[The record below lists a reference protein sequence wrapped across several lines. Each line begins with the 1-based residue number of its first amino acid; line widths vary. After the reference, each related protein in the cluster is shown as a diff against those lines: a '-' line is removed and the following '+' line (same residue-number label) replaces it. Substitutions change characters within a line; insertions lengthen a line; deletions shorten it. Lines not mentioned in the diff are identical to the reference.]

1 MKKILLA
8 AAALALMAGPA
19 AAKLKVMTT
28 TTDLRWL
35 TERVGGDKVS
45 VESIS
50 SGDQDLHFVEPKP
63 SMVVKLRR
71 ADMLVRIGLDQDMW
85 ADSLV
90 AAARNGRIVYGAPGY
105 VDTSVGIKVLQVPV
119 GKVNAAMG
127 DIHIFG
133 NPHYWLDPAN
143 SAIMAGNIMVG
154 LAGLDPANKGYYAA
168 NLEAYKKELEAK
180 LKEWREKMAAVRGTR
195 IVTYHNSWIYF
206 AGAFGLEIVEN
217 VEPKPGIPPSPA
229 HINKVIRT
237 MKEKEARFILVE
249 SYYPMKGPQ
258 LIAEKTGA
266 TALKVPSSLGGLP
279 GIETYFG
286 VFDFLVEKLTD

>member
-1 MKKILLA
+1 MMAL
-8 AAALALMAGPA
+8 AALALTAGPA

-28 TTDLRWL
+28 TSDLAWL
-35 TERVGGDKVS
+35 TQRIGGDRVS

-50 SGDQDLHFVEPKP
+50 TGDQDLHFVEPRP

-90 AAARNGRIVYGAPGY
+90 AAARNGKIVYGAPGY
-105 VDTSVGIKVLQVPV
+105 VDTSVGIKVLQVPTGRV
-119 GKVNAAMG
+119 DAAMG

-143 SAIMAGNIMVG
+143 SAIMARNIAAG
-154 LAGLDPANKGYYAA
+154 LARLDPSGAPVYEA
-168 NLEAYKKELEAK
+168 NLTSYKKELDARLEK
-180 LKEWREKMAAVRGTR
+180 WREAMAPLKGTK

-217 VEPKPGIPPSPA
+217 IEPKPGIPPSPA
-229 HINKVIRT
+229 HIDKVIRT
-237 MKEKEARFILVE
+237 MKETGARFILVE
-249 SYYPMKGPQ
+249 SYYPMKGPGM
-258 LIAEKTGA
+258 IAEKTGA
-266 TALKVPSSLGGLP
+266 GALRVASSAGGLP
-279 GIETYFG
+279 GVKTYFD
-286 VFDFLVEKLTD
+286 VFDFLVGELSR

>member
-1 MKKILLA
+1 MKKILMAL
-8 AAALALMAGPA
+8 AALALTAGPA

-28 TTDLRWL
+28 TSDLAWL
-35 TERVGGDKVS
+35 TQRIGGDRVS

-50 SGDQDLHFVEPKP
+50 TGDQDLHFVEPRP

-90 AAARNGRIVYGAPGY
+90 AAARNGKIVYGAPGY
-105 VDTSVGIKVLQVPV
+105 VDTSVGIKVLQVPTGRV
-119 GKVNAAMG
+119 DAAMG

-143 SAIMAGNIMVG
+143 SAIMARNIAAG
-154 LAGLDPANKGYYAA
+154 LARLDPSGAPVYEA
-168 NLEAYKKELEAK
+168 NLTSYKKELDARLEK
-180 LKEWREKMAAVRGTR
+180 WREAMAPLKGTK

-217 VEPKPGIPPSPA
+217 IEPKPGIPPSPA
-229 HINKVIRT
+229 HID
-237 MKEKEARFILVE
+237 L
-249 SYYPMKGPQ
+249 S
-258 LIAEKTGA
+258 LIH
-266 TALKVPSSLGGLP
+266 
-279 GIETYFG
+279 I
-286 VFDFLVEKLTD
+286 